1 MVNTDI
7 GPKVLIVG
15 AGLGGLVLA
24 LILEK
29 ANVEY
34 EIFERATE
42 IRPLGE

>member
-1 MVNTDI
+1 MVEADI

-29 ANVEY
+29 AKIDY